1 MVYVH
6 NNCYSGK
13 IIGSPFVTVVIG
25 LDEVRR
31 HEVCSIK
38 AWHLVW
44 AKVDQMIYLSM
55 GSFIFML

>member
-6 NNCYSGK
+6 NNCYSEK
-13 IIGSPFVTVVIG
+13 ITGSSLVTVLMG

-38 AWHLVW
+38 AWHLVL
-44 AKVDQMIYLSM
+44 AKVYQMT
-55 GSFIFML
+55 